1 MQADQ
6 PPPSGMQAGRPPADN
21 MAPGMAP
28 GMAPSGPS
36 RREVCRET
44 SRRQGLRGPE
54 AQNQTALC
62 MQEARTACLRQAITA
77 QVPRPDQRAYVQN
90 CIGG

>member
-6 PPPSGMQAGRPPADN
+6 PPPPPAGMQAGRPPAG
-21 MAPGMAP
+21 GMAP
-28 GMAPSGPS
+28 GMAPPGPS

-77 QVPRPDQRAYVQN
+77 HVPRQDQRAYVQN